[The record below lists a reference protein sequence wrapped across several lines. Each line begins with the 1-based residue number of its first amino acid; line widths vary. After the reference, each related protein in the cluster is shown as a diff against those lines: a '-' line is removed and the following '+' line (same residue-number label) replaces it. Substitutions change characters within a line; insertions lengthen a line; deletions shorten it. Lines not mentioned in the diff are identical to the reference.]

1 MNIQLN
7 GHNSPTNLITF
18 NSVPNIVSIEST
30 QPQGSKATLT
40 INITNLSGINVNTEY
55 YIKINDV
62 IIKSSATDPTNKRFY
77 ITSANSNNDRN
88 AVAASIVRA
97 LRASSLVNY
106 NIYQVNKAGSLT
118 SSIKVEAKEIGQQYT
133 INWETNLGNAIT
145 SQNYLGSTTD
155 EFIGN
160 QICIDV
166 YNNDQYITTLE
177 KVLADF

>member
-77 ITSANSNNDRN
+77 ITRWSAR
-88 AVAASIVRA
+88 SI
-97 LRASSLVNY
+97 
-106 NIYQVNKAGSLT
+106 
-118 SSIKVEAKEIGQQYT
+118 
-133 INWETNLGNAIT
+133 
-145 SQNYLGSTTD
+145 
-155 EFIGN
+155 FI
-160 QICIDV
+160 
-166 YNNDQYITTLE
+166 
-177 KVLADF
+177 